1 MVKLIDIFFIVE
13 VVNVMDRILLIE
25 DDYKLCNLIKEYLE
39 EKEYEVAIAED
50 FINIDKE
57 IDKNKPQLI
66 ILDINLPYFDGYY
79 ICREI
84 RGKSN
89 IPIIVASARSGEKD
103 QILAIDLGA
112 DDYVTKPFKLEIL
125 HSKIKAVLRRTYGEY
140 STSVALIK
148 EELYLDEKN
157 FTINYKERSV
167 GITKNEFKIIN
178 MFLSN
183 KARVVKR
190 QEFFQVLWD
199 EDNFVDENTLTVNI
213 TRIKNIFK
221 EIGLKDVIKTKRGV
235 GYIFDEN
242 FMKEE

>member
-1 MVKLIDIFFIVE
+1 
-13 VVNVMDRILLIE
+13 MDKILLIE

-39 EKEYEVAIAED
+39 TKGYEVAITED

-57 IDKNKPQLI
+57 IDRNMPKLI
-66 ILDINLPYFDGYY
+66 VLDINLPYFDGYY

-89 IPIIVASARSGEKD
+89 IPIIVVTARSGDKD
-103 QILAIDLGA
+103 QVLAIDLGA
-112 DDYVTKPFKLEIL
+112 DDYLSKPFKFEIL

-140 STSVALIK
+140 STSVGLIK

-157 FTINYKERSV
+157 FTINYKVRSV

-183 KARVVKR
+183 KGRVVKR

-235 GYIFDEN
+235 GYIFDDN
-242 FMKEE
+242 LIKEE